1 MAPILL
7 DSFASP
13 LDRWR
18 GGIRGLTEGMNSF
31 GTDYTPLECLL
42 LFQSLVAYGTEDQA
56 FTRISDLLT
65 NNSLIKDGPT
75 YDAQRLSSGAL
86 RQLYLQ
92 LLRDELKA
100 EEQDGH
106 EDSGQTSSK
115 KRKLQS
121 PPLPSFKDAQ
131 EYRDKLP
138 LLVDRLY
145 ARYRDYMVRAIQE
158 DERRYAEVQG
168 ELGEIERG
176 EWDERILNEDQAF
189 ANKNI
194 AAPTEL
200 PQPKT
205 NGAPPEPL
213 PPETPAAPLVEEDQP
228 EVTKEPVPPPA
239 PAPNLDIQAE
249 PCAITDVTHKQE
261 ALPSSPKIL
270 EPPRTGNEPPAPN
283 PPQPANIGPH
293 GPSPLQPGPQQPR
306 PLQWEP
312 PYGPPNQPPSYPAGA
327 PYPQFNSSQHPLQG
341 YPAPPRGSFSGPHG
355 TPPPHPHVPSSP
367 HGILVPPPNAIGRS
381 STNAAMPLD
390 ALADVAGQQ
399 FRAPPSGAPMMQQ
412 LGPHQAGYQ
421 PPYPPQQHRAPPP
434 NGPAQWPPQ
443 YVHPYQGSPQQYPY
457 PPTQRPPYPPRPDLI
472 QPENRQY
479 TSPYNGSQGP
489 RPQTTSQNQTPRPRP
504 SLPYTPLSQGSLVPL
519 TGSGTRWTPKVAGT
533 TPRSTMSLSPP
544 VMEPLSPILRPKDA
558 PETLRKS
565 GKKQMKTSDQP
576 KPTKAPKRGVQRT
589 RAGSTTSSAIAGSY
603 RSQSVMSH
611 ADEDELSLDND
622 VASRHVKEEVATPLG
637 VDDAGDTTADESSTH
652 LPLPSRSGPS
662 PRHPTKRKRAS
673 SIPFEARSAAL
684 PGHVMWTK
692 AFPKISASALESIS
706 GHRNAST
713 FAAPVKERDAPGYTN
728 IILRPQDLKS
738 IRGAILHGSRAAT
751 AAAPEDM
758 NPNASNIWL
767 PISED
772 LIPPK
777 GIINYAQLEKELMR
791 IFANAVMF
799 NADPDRGFGKRWQ
812 GIGKGK
818 GDSVGYEID
827 EDGVIKDTRAMFT
840 DVEKVVG
847 SLRSAERRSEEM
859 RESSMARGVG
869 DDDEV
874 DELAGDGESHAG
886 NTGSMAKRRR
896 KA

>member
-1 MAPILL
+1 VAPILL

-18 GGIRGLTEGMNSF
+18 GGIWGLTEGMNSF

-42 LFQSLVAYGTEDQA
+42 LFQSLVAYGTKDQDLD
-56 FTRISDLLT
+56 RISDLLT

-75 YDAQRLSSGAL
+75 YDAQRLSSSAL

-106 EDSGQTSSK
+106 EEGGQTASK

-168 ELGEIERG
+168 EIGEIERG
-176 EWDERILNEDQAF
+176 EWDERILNEDGVF
-189 ANKNI
+189 ANRNT
-194 AAPTEL
+194 ATPTDIPGPE
-200 PQPKT
+200 T
-205 NGAPPEPL
+205 NGAPSEPL
-213 PPETPAAPLVEEDQP
+213 LQERPAAPLVEETPPDS
-228 EVTKEPVPPPA
+228 VKEPVPAPTPA
-239 PAPNLDIQAE
+239 ANLDVQAE
-249 PCAITDVTHKQE
+249 PRSHSGAPTKQE
-261 ALPSSPKIL
+261 VFPSSPKIL
-270 EPPRTGNEPPAPN
+270 EALRTGNESPAPN
-283 PPQPANIGPH
+283 PPQSANKGPH
-293 GPSPLQPGPQQPR
+293 APFPLQPGPQQSR

-312 PYGPPNQPPSYPAGA
+312 PYGPPNQIPQYPVDAQF
-327 PYPQFNSSQHPLQG
+327 PQFNSSQYQTQG
-341 YPAPPRGSFSGPHG
+341 YPAAPRGPFSNPLGIPAPH
-355 TPPPHPHVPSSP
+355 HHASPSQQI
-367 HGILVPPPNAIGRS
+367 ILVPPPNAMGRS
-381 STNAAMPLD
+381 PTNVAMPLD

-399 FRAPPSGAPMMQQ
+399 FRAPSGPPMLQQ
-412 LGPHQAGYQ
+412 QGPLPAGYQ
-421 PPYPPQQHRAPPP
+421 PSYPPQPQNHPPANDAP
-434 NGPAQWPPQ
+434 QWTQQ
-443 YVHPYQGSPQQYPY
+443 YLPPYQGSPQPYPY
-457 PPTQRPPYPPRPDLI
+457 PPTQRPPFPPRPDLI

-479 TSPYNGSQGP
+479 TSPYNGSLGP
-489 RPQTTSQNQTPRPRP
+489 RPQITGQNQTPKPRP
-504 SLPYTPLSQGSLVPL
+504 SLPFTPVSQGGLVPL

-533 TPRSTMSLSPP
+533 TPRSTISLSPP
-544 VMEPLSPILRPKDA
+544 AMEPLSPILRSNDGPR
-558 PETLRKS
+558 TSRKS
-565 GKKQMKTSDQP
+565 GKKQIQKADQSKPSKT
-576 KPTKAPKRGVQRT
+576 PKRGSQRT
-589 RAGSTTSSAIAGSY
+589 RAGSTTSSVIAGSY

-652 LPLPSRSGPS
+652 PRLPSRSGPS

-673 SIPFEARSAAL
+673 SIPFEARL
-684 PGHVMWTK
+684 TGPLGHVMWTK

-713 FAAPVKERDAPGYTN
+713 FAAPVKERDAPGYAN

-738 IRGAILHGSRAAT
+738 IRGAITHGSRAAA
-751 AAAPEDM
+751 AAAPDDM

-767 PISED
+767 PIFED

-791 IFANAVMF
+791 MFANAVMF
-799 NADPDRGFGKRWQ
+799 NADPDRGFGQKWQ

-818 GDSVGYEID
+818 GDIVGYEID

-847 SLRSAERRSEEM
+847 SLRNAERRSEEM
-859 RESSMARGVG
+859 RESSMARAVG

-874 DELAGDGESHAG
+874 DELAGDGDSHAG
-886 NTGSMAKRRR
+886 NTGSIAKRRR